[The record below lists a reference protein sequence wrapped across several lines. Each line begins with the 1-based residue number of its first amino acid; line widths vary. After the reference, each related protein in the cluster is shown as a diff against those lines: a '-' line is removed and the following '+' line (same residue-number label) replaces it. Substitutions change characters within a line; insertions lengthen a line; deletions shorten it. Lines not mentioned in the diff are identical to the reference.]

1 MLKLKTDKQRGF
13 TVVEL
18 IIVIV
23 VIGILAT
30 IAIVSY
36 SGTQNRAKRESFN
49 STAQQVKMKLGEYF
63 TDNNRYPASKGE
75 VVTYLNSTAV
85 DSAVK
90 TEFNT
95 SAYEYTP
102 YKDGTEAAT
111 CSSSVPAECQHYVI
125 KVAKSNWNNNGD
137 DVTARP

>member
-63 TDNNRYPASKGE
+63 TDNNRYPESIGAVK
-75 VVTYLNSTAV
+75 TYLESTGV
-85 DSAVK
+85 DSAV
-90 TEFNT
+90 TSEFSDPPYSYNAYTDNSKST
-95 SAYEYTP
+95 SCSGANCQYYEILVT
-102 YKDGTEAAT
+102 KDKWKGGA
-111 CSSSVPAECQHYVI
+111 SDQPVRVNP
-125 KVAKSNWNNNGD
+125 
-137 DVTARP
+137 